1 MNTHSGGL
9 EAQNRSDLVSSK
21 FRIREVLMR
30 IQILGSV
37 YRVTDPDTAFLAV
50 ALKKPIIK
58 IFFGLF
64 LHVIVGTLNQSS
76 KIP

>member
-30 IQILGSV
+30 IRILGSV
-37 YRVTDPDTAFLAV
+37 YWVTDPDTAFLAV
-50 ALKKPIIK
+50 ALKKPIK
-58 IFFGLF
+58 
-64 LHVIVGTLNQSS
+64 N
-76 KIP
+76 